1 MQRAARLLILA
12 GILGVLPAAPARSG
26 PPAVDRYGDPLPPGV
41 LSRLGTWR
49 LCTHAKVA
57 TVLFSLDGKVVVSA
71 AFSAEKRDLT
81 SIRVWDADT
90 GSLVRAFGTEGFE
103 WLALG
108 PDGHTLAAALCRTD
122 IHLFDL
128 RTGKKIGML
137 EHSEKDQ
144 LGSVAFPK
152 VDGVRVRGVNS
163 ERGEHRWPAGP
174 TPASSSSRPSA
185 C

>member
-71 AFSAEKRDLT
+71 AFSAGEPILVEVKGMELSPGKWDQASYSLTLDL
-81 SIRVWDADT
+81 A
-90 GSLVRAFGTEGFE
+90 
-103 WLALG
+103 
-108 PDGHTLAAALCRTD
+108 
-122 IHLFDL
+122 
-128 RTGKKIGML
+128 
-137 EHSEKDQ
+137 
-144 LGSVAFPK
+144 
-152 VDGVRVRGVNS
+152 
-163 ERGEHRWPAGP
+163 
-174 TPASSSSRPSA
+174 
-185 C
+185 